1 MTLQVLAAGLSVCKV
16 SDLSGVDLSGELCF
30 LGKTDR
36 ELSLVCPTDR
46 VPDSTLAR
54 EDGWRAFRVQG
65 ALDFSLIGSL
75 AKIAGLLAE
84 NGVSIFAVSTYN
96 TDYVLVKKESYPKAL
111 EVLARAG
118 YTIAD

>member
-54 EDGWRAFRVQG
+54 EDGWRALRVAG
-65 ALDFSLIGSL
+65 ALDFSLVGVL
-75 AKIAGLLAE
+75 AGIAG
-84 NGVSIFAVSTYN
+84 
-96 TDYVLVKKESYPKAL
+96 
-111 EVLARAG
+111 VLARNGIPIFALSTYDTDYILTKEEQFGRALAALRQAG
-118 YTIAD
+118 YDVE